1 MYGNASE
8 LFVESFH
15 SSITFN
21 VVLTNKLNFMR
32 KIFFIFLV
40 ACSFIQLHAQEEY
53 TLSGYLKDAST
64 GEELLYATVAVKGTT
79 IGANTNLY
87 GFYSLTLPA
96 GTYDII
102 YSYIG
107 YQSKTE
113 QVILDKN
120 ITLDVEIDTEA
131 NQLDEIVV
139 TADAEEDENIRN
151 TEVSV
156 VTLDVAKSTKIPVL
170 LGEKDV
176 FKTLQLLPGVASN
189 SEGGS
194 GFFVRGGA
202 TDQNLVLLDE
212 APVYNASHLLGF
224 FSVFNS
230 DALKDVKLY
239 KGGIPAQY
247 GGRASSVMDI
257 RMKNGNMREWQASG
271 GIGLISSRATIE
283 GPIVKDKGSIIVS
296 GRRTYADVVGRLFT
310 DALDG
315 TSLFF
320 YDLNAKANYK
330 VTDKDRIY
338 ISSYFGRDALGIENF
353 GFDWGNQTFTSR
365 WNRTINEKLFVNTS
379 VIYSDYNYGFDISA
393 GEIEIDLSAGIFDYT
408 LKQDFNYYP
417 NPNNKV
423 SFGWIS
429 NLHRFKPVN
438 FVFNNT
444 EDDNIEFQNA
454 LESGLYAGNEQKIN
468 SRLSLNYGLRF
479 SIFNNI
485 GPYTEKVY
493 DDENNV
499 IEETSYEE
507 FDFYH
512 TYTGLEPR
520 LSSTYLLNEKSSI
533 KFSYNRNFQYLQLL
547 ENSNSG
553 SPTDVWIPSSPF
565 VAPTIAD
572 QVAIGFFRN
581 FNNNTYRF
589 STELYYK
596 TLQNTVDYEDGAE
609 IFGNSD
615 LEAELIFGEGRAAGA
630 EILLEKTKGK
640 LTGWVSYTLSRVR
653 NRADE
658 INNGDWY
665 SARQDRTHDLS
676 IVAIYE
682 LTPKINFS
690 GSWVYYT
697 GDAVTFPAGKYF
709 IDGTL
714 VNLYT
719 ERNADRLPDY
729 HRLDLGFTWI
739 MKDSKKFYSD
749 LNVSVYNAYNRKN
762 AFTITF
768 DENDAGQTEA
778 TRLALFGTI
787 PSITWNFRF

>member
-1 MYGNASE
+1 MNLYLSHKQIN
-8 LFVESFH
+8 
-15 SSITFN
+15 
-21 VVLTNKLNFMR
+21 M
-32 KIFFIFLV
+32 KIKAIIILLICT
-40 ACSFIQLHAQEEY
+40 ALGLQAQDF
-53 TLSGYLKDAST
+53 TVSGYLKDGSS
-64 GEELLYATVAVKGTT
+64 GEELLYATVAVEGTS

-96 GTYDII
+96 GTYTLV

-107 YQSKTE
+107 YESKRETI
-113 QVILDKN
+113 ILDKN
-120 ITLDVEIDTEA
+120 VELDVEITTA
-131 NQLDEIVV
+131 SSQLDEIVV
-139 TADAEEDENIRN
+139 TAEAEDDENITN

-156 VTLDVAKSTKIPVL
+156 VTLDVAKTAKIPVL

-257 RMKNGNMREWQASG
+257 RMKNGNMKEWEASG

-283 GPIVKDKGSIIVS
+283 GPIVKDKGSIILS
-296 GRRTYADVVGRLFT
+296 ARRTYADVVGRLFT
-310 DALDG
+310 DLLDG

-330 VTDKDRIY
+330 ISSKDRIY
-338 ISSYFGRDALGIENF
+338 VSSYFGRDKLGIEGF
-353 GFDWGNQTFTSR
+353 GFDWGNQTITTR
-365 WNRTINEKLFVNTS
+365 WNRTINTKLFLNTS
-379 VIYSDYNYGFDISA
+379 VIYSDYDYGFEIEA
-393 GEIEIDLSAGIFDYT
+393 GEIKVDLSAGIFDYT
-408 LKQDFNYYP
+408 VKQDFNYYP
-417 NPNNKV
+417 NPNNKIG
-423 SFGWIS
+423 FGWIS
-429 NLHRFKPVN
+429 NLHRFKPTT
-438 FVFNNT
+438 FVFNNSET
-444 EDDNIEFQNA
+444 ESEVEIQTA
-454 LESGLYAGNEQKIN
+454 LESGIYASNEQKVG
-468 SRLSLNYGLRF
+468 SSLTLNYGLRV
-479 SIFNNI
+479 SMFNNI
-485 GPYTEKVY
+485 GPYTEKEY
-493 DDENNV
+493 DDNGS
-499 IEETSYEE
+499 IISETAYEAN
-507 FDFYH
+507 DFYN
-512 TYTGLEPR
+512 TYLGFEPR
-520 LSSTYLLNEKSSI
+520 LSGTYLLNDKSSV

-553 SPTDVWIPSSPF
+553 TPTDVWIPSTP
-565 VAPTIAD
+565 VVKPTIAD
-572 QVAIGFFRN
+572 QVAVGYFRN
-581 FNNNTYRF
+581 FKNNEYRF
-589 STELYYK
+589 STEVYYK
-596 TLQNTVDYEDGAE
+596 VLQNTVDFKDGAE
-609 IFGNSD
+609 IFGNAD
-615 LEAELIFGEGRAAGA
+615 LEAELIFGQGEAYGS
-630 EILLEKTKGK
+630 EFLIEKTKGK
-640 LTGWVSYTLSRVR
+640 FTGWVSYTLSRVR

-658 INNGDWY
+658 INNGEWY
-665 SARQDRTHDLS
+665 SARQNRTHDLS
-676 IVAIYE
+676 VVGIYQI
-682 LTPKINFS
+682 TPRISFS

-729 HRLDLGFTWI
+729 HRLDLGITWI
-739 MKDSKKFYSD
+739 INKSDRFYSD

-762 AFTITF
+762 AYTITF
-768 DENDAGQTEA
+768 AENEDGQTEA
-778 TRLALFGTI
+778 TRLALFGAI
-787 PSITWNFRF
+787 PSLTWNFRF